1 MTTLQPNTLEQTL
14 YFTPREDVDTATIV
28 FTKEGQT
35 ASFNVSATVTKQGY
49 YQTATLTIDPALE
62 EGSNY
67 LIAVNNL
74 EGTELYK
81 GTVLATNQTTENYS
95 INNGDFTTTTT
106 SGNDFILF

>member
-1 MTTLQPNTLEQTL
+1 MTTLQPNTLEQVL
-14 YFTPREDVDTATIV
+14 YFTPRADVDAATIV

-35 ASFNVSATVTKQGY
+35 DSFDVSATVTKEGY

-62 EGSNY
+62 EGSTY
-67 LIAVNNL
+67 IIAVNDS

-81 GTVLATNQTTENYS
+81 GTVLATNQTTQTYS
-95 INNGDFTTTTT
+95 INDGDFTTTTT